1 MDYLLACELAGAVA
15 IGAASQVRQ
24 LAGHRPCCCI
34 LFGTLSAMVTNCA
47 RQEAQPPLFVR
58 LLCRALSLYKCVTL
72 RAFNGFPLFVC
83 LVSCLARFQ
92 HTIAAKADTS
102 PAWNLETIMNVY
114 AYPKVTADKLIKLG
128 VDRVFAHAAAKA
140 AAPRAAAVGR
150 AALAAAAARHV
161 DGKAAA
167 HAAALLIVARENQR
181 AAQAATEAAAAWVRA
196 AYEAGFTLI
205 EKKQIINTQA
215 D

>member
-1 MDYLLACELAGAVA
+1 
-15 IGAASQVRQ
+15 
-24 LAGHRPCCCI
+24 
-34 LFGTLSAMVTNCA
+34 
-47 RQEAQPPLFVR
+47 
-58 LLCRALSLYKCVTL
+58 
-72 RAFNGFPLFVC
+72 
-83 LVSCLARFQ
+83 
-92 HTIAAKADTS
+92 
-102 PAWNLETIMNVY
+102 MNVF

-167 HAAALLIVARENQR
+167 HAAALLIVARENQC
-181 AAQAATEAAAAWVRA
+181 AALVNEMGARGTQAIYFCVAQVNNADEAATEAAAAWARA
-196 AYEAGFTLI
+196 SDEAGFTLF